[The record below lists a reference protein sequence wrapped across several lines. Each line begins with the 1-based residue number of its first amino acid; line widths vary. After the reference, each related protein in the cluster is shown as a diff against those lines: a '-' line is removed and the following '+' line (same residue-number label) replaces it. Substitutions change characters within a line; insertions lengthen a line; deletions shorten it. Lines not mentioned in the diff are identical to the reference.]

1 MKKIRKINYIVWIFG
16 LIELSAAVYLGI
28 QVYPMLPT
36 LYFWILVGVEAVFV
50 LLAALAVRRTW
61 SAIVMS
67 ILAIILTTILFIG
80 NSVMKEVTDLVDK
93 VTDNPTGEIID
104 MAVIVE
110 KDDIAESI
118 SDIVGYRVG
127 YLSEEVAEGAEGTM
141 EKLDAELPGAVEYV
155 EYPDIVS
162 MINDLFAG
170 EVDGLIMNVA
180 YLGILAEQDDY
191 LDIYDRIKILNHY
204 YIEATLFVPDYNPET
219 ETDSSEKEETE
230 TETDSTESGVDSSQS
245 GPLGSSGLDSGD
257 KGGWHNYGP
266 TGLLGHSGP
275 SAIGDG
281 TFLVYI
287 SGIDA
292 GGNPNTRLNSDVNI
306 LVAVNTNTKTIQLI
320 DTPRDYYIPLA
331 HTKGNLDKLTHAGC
345 HSINASVITMEMLYG
360 INVDYYIKVN
370 IDGFPQI
377 IDAMG
382 GIDVYSEYD
391 FYDIKKGYNHL
402 DGKHALVFA
411 RERKLFAGGV
421 IQRGKHQMVLIT
433 AMIQKLSSPEV
444 LANYPELLQAIS
456 GAFVT
461 NFSSEEVYELVKHE
475 LENPGAWKVQTYTV
489 SGTGSS
495 DYCYTMPGIKTYV
508 MIPNYDMV
516 ETARQKIRAVLN

>member
-1 MKKIRKINYIVWIFG
+1 MVWIFG
-16 LIELSAAVYLGI
+16 ILELIAAVYLGL
-28 QVYPMLPT
+28 QVYPMIPT
-36 LYFWILVGVEAVFV
+36 IYFWILVGAEVLFV

-67 ILAIILTTILFIG
+67 IFAIILIALLFIG
-80 NSVMKEVTDLVDK
+80 NSVMKEVSDMVDK

-110 KDDIAESI
+110 KDDVAESI
-118 SDIVGYRVG
+118 SDIVGYRIG
-127 YLSEEVAEGAEGTM
+127 YLSEEVSEGTKGTI
-141 EKLDAELPGAVEYV
+141 EKLDAELTGAVEYV
-155 EYPDIVS
+155 EYQDIVS

-170 EVDGLIMNVA
+170 EVDGLIINSA

-204 YIEATLFVPDYNPET
+204 YIEGTLFIPDYTPDTSIDT
-219 ETDSSEKEETE
+219 EVDTDSTE
-230 TETDSTESGVDSSQS
+230 TETDSIVS
-245 GPLGSSGLDSGD
+245 GPIGSSGLDSGD

-266 TGLLGHSGP
+266 TGLLGHDGP

-281 TFLVYI
+281 TFVVYI
-287 SGIDA
+287 SGIDV
-292 GGNPNTRLNSDVNI
+292 GGNPNTRLNSDVNLLLAI
-306 LVAVNTNTKTIQLI
+306 NTNTKTIQMI

-360 INVDYYIKVN
+360 IDVDYYVKVN
-370 IDGFPQI
+370 IDGFAQI

-382 GIDVYSEYD
+382 GVDVYSEYE
-391 FYDIKKGYNHL
+391 FFGVKKGYNHL
-402 DGKHALVFA
+402 NGKLALVFV
-411 RERKLFAGGV
+411 RERKSFAAGV
-421 IQRGKHQMVLIT
+421 IQRGKHQMVLLT
-433 AMIQKLSSPEV
+433 AMIQKLTTPEA

-456 GAFVT
+456 GSFVT
-461 NFSSEEVYELVKHE
+461 NFSSDEVYELVKRE
-475 LENPGAWKVQTYTV
+475 LENPGGWKIQTYTV
-489 SGTGSS
+489 TGTGSS

-508 MIPNYDMV
+508 MIPNYDTV
-516 ETARQKIRAVLN
+516 ETAKQKIKAVLQ

>member
-1 MKKIRKINYIVWIFG
+1 MKKIRKINYMVWIFG
-16 LIELSAAVYLGI
+16 LLELIAAVYLGI
-28 QVYPMLPT
+28 QAYPMLPT
-36 LYFWILVGVEAVFV
+36 LYFWILVAAEVVFV
-50 LLAALAVRRTW
+50 LLAAFAVKRTW

-67 ILAIILTTILFIG
+67 ILAVLVTVLLFIG
-80 NSVMKEVTDLVDK
+80 SSVLGEVKDLVDK
-93 VTDNPTGEIID
+93 VTSNPTGEIID

-110 KDDIAESI
+110 KDDVAETI

-180 YLGILAEQDDY
+180 YLGILSEQDDY
-191 LDIYDRIKILNHY
+191 LDIYDRIKILKNY
-204 YIEATLFVPDYNPET
+204 YIEGTLFVPEYFPET
-219 ETDSSEKEETE
+219 ETEGASGTEETD
-230 TETDSTESGVDSSQS
+230 TNSTESNSNQS
-245 GPLGSSGLDSGD
+245 GSSGIGSGSLDSGD

-266 TGLLGHSGP
+266 TGLLGHDGP

-281 TFLVYI
+281 TFLIYI
-287 SGIDA
+287 SGIDV

-345 HSINASVITMEMLYG
+345 HSINASVISMEMLYG
-360 INVDYYIKVN
+360 INVDYYVKVN
-370 IDGFPQI
+370 IDGFAEI
-377 IDAMG
+377 VDAMG
-382 GIDVYSEYD
+382 GVDVYSNYD
-391 FYDIKKGYNHL
+391 FYSIKKGYNHL
-402 DGKHALVFA
+402 DGKRALVFV
-411 RERKLFAGGV
+411 RERKSFAAGV
-421 IQRGKHQMVLIT
+421 IQRGKHQMVLLT

-461 NFSSEEVYELVKHE
+461 NFSSDEVYELVKRE

-489 SGTGSS
+489 TGTGAS

-508 MIPNYDMV
+508 MIPNYDTV
-516 ETARQKIRAVLN
+516 ETAKQKLRAVLQ